1 MSPERALN
9 NLEYTESVMKP
20 FEYCVFIG
28 RFQPFHNGHYELL
41 KEALNKAN
49 TVLIVIG
56 SYKKA
61 PDIDNPF
68 SAAQREEIIRAAL
81 TSEEESRVKF
91 LYVRDS
97 WYVNNRWL
105 TDVQQQVF
113 EATSGCDDN
122 KICIVGAENY
132 FPQWKFFHQK
142 NIEHMPHAT
151 TIRELYYTINTD
163 FKKHVHPNV
172 AAWLANF
179 SNTDEFESL
188 KQSYEYLV
196 EYKRPENR
204 VKYPVTYVT
213 VDSVIIKS
221 GHVLVVRRGGNPGK
235 GQIALPGGFL
245 EQNEYIQE
253 GALRE
258 TKEETRIKLDKATL
272 EAAIADSKVFDYP
285 KRSLRGRTITHA
297 FLINLGSGPL
307 PIVQGDDDADKAWWM
322 SLSEFATREEDFFE
336 DHFHIISHFVNKF

>member
-1 MSPERALN
+1 
-9 NLEYTESVMKP
+9 MKQ
-20 FEYCVFIG
+20 FEFCIFIG
-28 RFQPFHNGHYELL
+28 RFQPFHNGHSEIL
-41 KEALNKAN
+41 KEALNKAD

-56 SYKKA
+56 SHKKA

-68 SAAQREEIIRAAL
+68 STTQREELIRAAL
-81 TSEEESRVKF
+81 TSEEEKRVKF

-113 EATSGCDDN
+113 EATKGCDDKN
-122 KICIVGAENY
+122 ICIVGAENY
-132 FPQWKFFHQK
+132 FPQWQFFFQK

-151 TIRELYYTINTD
+151 KIREMYFTHTYYAD
-163 FKKHVHPNV
+163 YVHPNV
-172 AAWLANF
+172 AAYLANF
-179 SNTDEFESL
+179 SNTEAFDSL
-188 KQSYEYLV
+188 KLSYEYLK
-196 EYKRPENR
+196 EYRLPKNR

-213 VDSVIIKS
+213 VDSVVIKS
-221 GHVLVVRRGGNPGK
+221 GHVLVVRRNGYPGK

-245 EQNEYIQE
+245 DQNETIRD
-253 GALRE
+253 GVLRE
-258 TKEETRIKLDKATL
+258 LKEETGIKLDKEIL
-272 EAAIADSKVFDYP
+272 EAAISDYEYFDHP
-285 KRSLRGRTITHA
+285 KRSLRGRTVTHA

-307 PIVQGDDDADKAWWM
+307 PFVKGSKILSEVDDTDKAWWM

>member
-1 MSPERALN
+1 
-9 NLEYTESVMKP
+9 MKP

-41 KEALNKAN
+41 KEALSKAN

-113 EATSGCDDN
+113 EATGGCDDS

-132 FPQWKFFHQK
+132 FPQWKFFFQK

-163 FKKHVHPNV
+163 FKNHVHPNV

-179 SNTDEFESL
+179 SNTEAFDSL
-188 KQSYEYLV
+188 KSSYEYLT
-196 EYKRPENR
+196 EYRLPKNR
-204 VKYPVTYVT
+204 VKFPVTYVT
-213 VDSVIIKS
+213 VDCVIIKS
-221 GHVLVVRRGGNPGK
+221 GHVLVVRRNGYPGK

-245 EQNEYIQE
+245 DQNETIKE

-258 TKEETRIKLDKATL
+258 VKEETGIKVDREIL
-272 EAAIADSKVFDYP
+272 EAAISDSEVFDYP

-297 FLINLGSGPL
+297 FLINLGNGPL
-307 PIVQGDDDADKAWWM
+307 PLVKGSKVLSEVDDTDKAWWM

>member
-1 MSPERALN
+1 
-9 NLEYTESVMKP
+9 MKQ

-41 KEALNKAN
+41 KEALNKAD
-49 TVLIVIG
+49 TVLIVLG
-56 SYKKA
+56 SHKKA

-68 SAAQREEIIRAAL
+68 STAQREELIRAAL
-81 TSEEESRVKF
+81 TSEEERRVKF

-113 EATSGCDDN
+113 EATEGCADD

-132 FPQWKFFHQK
+132 FPQWRFFFQK

-151 TIRELYYTINTD
+151 YIRELYYTQDSSNVAHYLTQND
-163 FKKHVHPNV
+163 AFKNHVHSNV
-172 AAWLANF
+172 AAYLENF
-179 SNTDEFESL
+179 TNTEEFKSL
-188 KQSYEYLV
+188 KESYEYLT
-196 EYKRPENR
+196 EYKLPKNR
-204 VKYPVTYVT
+204 VRYPVTYIT
-213 VDSVIIKS
+213 VDSVTIKS
-221 GHVLVVRRGGNPGK
+221 GHILVVRRGGNPGK

-245 EQNEYIQE
+245 NHDESIQD

-258 TKEETRIKLDKATL
+258 LKEETAIKVDKNTL
-272 EAAIADSKVFDYP
+272 ETSITDSKVFDYP
-285 KRSLRGRTITHA
+285 RRSLRGRTITHA
-297 FLINLGSGPL
+297 FLINLGNGPL
-307 PIVQGDDDADKAWWM
+307 PPVKGSDDADKAWWM
-322 SLSEFATREEDFFE
+322 SLSEFATREEEFFE